1 MLKGRRD
8 AEPNF
13 ALYNVRD
20 ARAETQE
27 QTAAALNAL
36 AARRGE
42 TTAITGNH
50 ISRWER
56 GVVQPSRLHSQLLAE
71 HFGVTPA
78 DLGLTRQR
86 ALPVGRR
93 ARTVVPLTD
102 VADVLGLAD
111 DTSAETDPRVVESQR
126 EWLYTRRAMSARR
139 SALARTVAQLYPT
152 ELRRA
157 AGMLL
162 HPQWTPAS
170 LLDPAD
176 IELSFVP
183 VAEQPEIDGGEELTR
198 HVRPLRGPG
207 QRFTRYSHA
216 VRDVARPKLFENR
229 PCWRLLDAAFSGSR
243 GRLSFGHMNYF
254 EGIDICEAVAHES
267 AATHLA
273 NGGQVTAASWRGLRL
288 RKAIGDPF
296 DLRRRALLLSINTL
310 TVRKDR
316 TSASVLLH
324 NRSADSVA
332 TSGGVIGV
340 MPAGV
345 FQPSTVRTVD
355 HSADF
360 DLWRNMM
367 REFSEELLGN
377 PEHAGDGA
385 GADYRAEPLRSLDAA
400 RASGGV
406 RVYCLGIGM
415 SALDLWGAVETVA
428 VFDADVFD
436 EIFAGLVH
444 VNDEGSVLRIG
455 RSRPTVRVPLAKEVV
470 EELCATDR
478 TAPETAFSLRA
489 AWKHRDRLLG

>member
-1 MLKGRRD
+1 M
-8 AEPNF
+8 
-13 ALYNVRD
+13 RD

-42 TTAITGNH
+42 PTAITGNH
-50 ISRWER
+50 VSRWER

-71 HFGVTPA
+71 HFGVAPA

-86 ALPVGRR
+86 AASAGHRAAGPSVG
-93 ARTVVPLTD
+93 TG
-102 VADVLGLAD
+102 DVLGLDD
-111 DTSAETDPRVVESQR
+111 DTPVETDPRVVASQR
-126 EWLYTRRAMSARR
+126 EWLYTRRAMGVRR
-139 SALARTVAQLYPT
+139 SALAKTVAHLYPSEVQRT
-152 ELRRA
+152 

-162 HPQWTPAS
+162 HPGWTPAS
-170 LLDPAD
+170 LLDLAD
-176 IELSFVP
+176 IELSLAPAVEP
-183 VAEQPEIDGGEELTR
+183 PELDGSEEVTS
-198 HVRPLRGPG
+198 HVRPLRGPD

-216 VRDVARPKLFENR
+216 VRDIARPKLFENR
-229 PCWRLLDAAFSGSR
+229 PCWRLLDVAFSGSR
-243 GRLSFGHMNYF
+243 GHLSFGYMNYF
-254 EGIDICEAVAHES
+254 DGIDICEAAAHES
-267 AATHLA
+267 AATHLT
-273 NGGQVTAASWRGLRL
+273 NGGEVAAASWRGLRL
-288 RKAIGDPF
+288 RTAIGDPF
-296 DLRRRALLLSINTL
+296 NLRRRALLLSINTL
-310 TVRKDR
+310 TIRKDR
-316 TSASVLLH
+316 MSASVLLH

-332 TSGGVIGV
+332 TSGGVVGV

-385 GADYRAEPLRSLDAA
+385 GADYQAEPLRSLDAA
-400 RASGGV
+400 RACGGV
-406 RVYCLGIGM
+406 RVYCLGVGV
-415 SALDLWGAVETVA
+415 SALDLWGAVETIA
-428 VFDADVFD
+428 VFDAEVFD

-455 RSRPTVRVPLAKEVV
+455 RSRPTVHVPLTKEII
-470 EELCATDR
+470 EELCAMDR

-489 AWKHRDRLLG
+489 AWQHRDQLLG